1 MRPALIK
8 GTLLVTS
15 TLTVMSGATISPSLP
30 AIQAYFSDVP
40 SVDYWVRL
48 VLTMPALFIVIGA
61 PVAGVLTDS
70 WGRKGLLSVSVVLYG
85 LAGASGVVLDTL
97 WALLAG
103 RALLGLAVAGIMT
116 TVTTL
121 FTDYYEGDERA
132 QLLGLQ
138 ATFMSLGGV
147 LFLSLGGVLADLSW
161 RFPFLIYLFAFV
173 LLPFI
178 AFALY
183 EPERQTDSG
192 SHAPLSHLP
201 WRLLSIIYGVALV
214 MQVVFYTVPVQL
226 PFYLEQLLSAS
237 ATQSGLAIA
246 AVTVFSA
253 IASTFYGKFQKR
265 FGFIVILV
273 VSLAVMGAG
282 YMVIGA
288 GSSYLVIMTGLAL
301 GGVGLGLMMPNL
313 NTWLSERVPDQ
324 LKGRALGG
332 LTLFFFLGQFLS
344 PIATQPLA
352 NEMGLA
358 LMYIIGGASLIS
370 LAVLFALLRQPV
382 IRVARAAEGKS

>member
-1 MRPALIK
+1 MRTALIK

-30 AIQAYFSDVP
+30 AIQTYFSDVANA
-40 SVDYWVRL
+40 DFWVRL

-61 PVAGVLTDS
+61 PIAGLLTDS
-70 WGRKGLLSVSVVLYG
+70 WGRKGLLTVSVLLYG
-85 LAGASGVVLDTL
+85 FAGASGFVLDTL
-97 WALLAG
+97 WALLVG
-103 RALLGLAVAGIMT
+103 RAFLGLAVAGIMT

-121 FTDYYEGDERA
+121 FTDYYKGDERA
-132 QLLGLQ
+132 KLLGLQ

-161 RFPFLIYLFAFV
+161 RLPFLIYLLAFI
-173 LLPFI
+173 LLPFV

-183 EPERQTDSG
+183 EPERQGDSKG
-192 SHAPLSHLP
+192 NAPLAALP

-214 MQVVFYTVPVQL
+214 MQIVFYTVPVQL

-253 IASTFYGKFQKR
+253 VASTFYGRFQKR
-265 FGFIVILV
+265 FGFVIILI
-273 VSLAVMGAG
+273 VSLAVMGTGFA
-282 YMVIGA
+282 VIGL
-288 GSSYLVIMTGLAL
+288 GSGYPVITLGLAL
-301 GGVGLGLMMPNL
+301 GGLGLGLTMPNL
-313 NTWLSERVPDQ
+313 NTWLSERVPDH

-352 NEMGLA
+352 NEVGLT
-358 LMYIIGGASLIS
+358 LMYVIAGATLVV
-370 LAVLFALLRQPV
+370 LGALFALLRQPV
-382 IRVARAAEGKS
+382 MHVARAAEEV

>member
-1 MRPALIK
+1 MRATLIK

-40 SVDYWVRL
+40 NADFWVRL

-61 PVAGVLTDS
+61 PIAGILTDS
-70 WGRKGLLSVSVVLYG
+70 WGRKGLLTLSIALYG
-85 LAGASGVVLDTL
+85 LAGASGFVLDTL
-97 WALLAG
+97 WALLVG
-103 RALLGLAVAGIMT
+103 RAFLGLAVAGIMT

-121 FTDYYEGDERA
+121 FTDYYRGDERA
-132 QLLGLQ
+132 KLLGLQ

-147 LFLSLGGVLADLSW
+147 LFLTLGGVLADLSW
-161 RFPFLIYLFAFV
+161 RFPFLIYLFAFL
-173 LLPFI
+173 LLPFMI
-178 AFALY
+178 FVLY
-183 EPERQTDSG
+183 EPERQTQQDG
-192 SHAPLSHLP
+192 APLGSLP
-201 WRLLSIIYGVALV
+201 WRLLSIIYGVALI

-253 IASTFYGKFQKR
+253 VASTFYGRFKKR
-265 FGFIVILV
+265 FGFVVILV

-282 YMVIGA
+282 FAIIGI
-288 GSSYLVIMTGLAL
+288 GSGYLVITLGLAL

-313 NTWLSERVPDQ
+313 NTWLSERVPDHS
-324 LKGRALGG
+324 KGRALGG

-352 NEMGLA
+352 NEVGLA
-358 LMYIIGGASLIS
+358 LMYVIAGTTLVV
-370 LAVLFALLRQPV
+370 LAALFALLRQPV
-382 IRVARAAEGKS
+382 MRVARAAEGSSS